1 MEMLL
6 SLTIASIFLL
16 SLYYVLWGLKIAKK
30 NKAPPKAGGA
40 WPIIG
45 HLHLLGGP
53 QVPHKTLASMADKHG
68 PIFTFKLGIHQVLV
82 VSDSNL
88 AKECLTTNDKAFANR
103 PKSVAVELMGYNYAM
118 FGLGPY
124 GPYWRQV
131 RKTVVNDLLS
141 KHQISAL
148 EHFRVSEVRETMQ
161 ETYKSCLSN
170 KSGSN
175 KAKAEMKDWFGRI
188 VLNTVVRMITGK
200 RYSSEDE
207 RGLKD
212 SLKVLRDFLVLL
224 GIFVVA
230 DAIPWLRWLDFG
242 GHEKAMKETFM
253 EIDCIL
259 QGWLEEHK
267 RKRTIDNEEKDFMDV
282 MLSTLE
288 GVSHQELGGFDVD
301 IVAKSTCL
309 SMLAGAVDTTLVM
322 LTWALSLLLNN
333 KNTLKMVQEE
343 LDLHVG
349 KERQVEESD
358 IKNLV
363 YLQAVFKETLRLYPA
378 GPLSAPHESIED
390 CVVGGY
396 HIPKGT
402 RLLINVWK
410 IHRDPSIWSDPS
422 EFHPERFLTSHKE
435 VDFRGQHFE
444 LIPFGS
450 GRRICPGISL
460 AMQDMQLILASLIH
474 GFEVAKVSDEP
485 IDMSESFGLT
495 NLKNTPLE
503 VFLKP
508 RLSPNLYE

>member
-1 MEMLL
+1 
-6 SLTIASIFLL
+6 
-16 SLYYVLWGLKIAKK
+16 
-30 NKAPPKAGGA
+30 
-40 WPIIG
+40 
-45 HLHLLGGP
+45 
-53 QVPHKTLASMADKHG
+53 
-68 PIFTFKLGIHQVLV
+68 
-82 VSDSNL
+82 
-88 AKECLTTNDKAFANR
+88 
-103 PKSVAVELMGYNYAM
+103 
-118 FGLGPY
+118 
-124 GPYWRQV
+124 
-131 RKTVVNDLLS
+131 
-141 KHQISAL
+141 
-148 EHFRVSEVRETMQ
+148 MQ

-207 RGLKD
+207 QGLKD
-212 SLKVLRDFLVLL
+212 SQKVLRDFFVLL

-253 EIDCIL
+253 EIDYIL

-282 MLSTLE
+282 ILSTLE

-301 IVAKSTCL
+301 IVAKSICL
-309 SMLAGAVDTTLVM
+309 TMLAGAVDTTIVT

-358 IKNLV
+358 MKNLV

-378 GPLSAPHESIED
+378 APLLSPHESRED

-435 VDFRGQHFE
+435 VDFKGKHFE

-460 AMQDMQLILASLIH
+460 ATQDMQLILASLIH
-474 GFEVAKVSDEP
+474 GFEVATVSDEP